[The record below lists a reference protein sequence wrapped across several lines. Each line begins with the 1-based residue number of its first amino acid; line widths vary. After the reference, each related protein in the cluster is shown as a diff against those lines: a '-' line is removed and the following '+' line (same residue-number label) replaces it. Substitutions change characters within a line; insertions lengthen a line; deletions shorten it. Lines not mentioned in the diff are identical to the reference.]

1 MTDRDFSAADYPV
14 AERRP
19 ETVRGA
25 RGRTLDDLNIEAV
38 AQGELEMEDLR
49 ITPQALLRQASIAR
63 SVGRAALANNFER
76 AAEMTSLPQDEVMR
90 IYELLRPGRSR
101 GKQELLE
108 AAETLRRQFHAPQL
122 ADFVEQAAAVYEK
135 RGLFRR
141 RY

>member
-1 MTDRDFSAADYPV
+1 MNDRDFSAADYPI

-25 RGRTLDDLNIEAV
+25 RGRTLDDLNVEAV
-38 AQGELEMEDLR
+38 AHGELEMEDLR

-63 SVGRAALANNFER
+63 SAGRAALADNFER
-76 AAEMTSLPQDEVMR
+76 AAEMTALPQEEVMR
-90 IYELLRPGRSR
+90 VYELLRPGRSR
-101 GKQELLE
+101 GKQDLLE
-108 AAETLRRQFHAPQL
+108 AAETLRSQYRASRL

-135 RGLFRR
+135 RDLFRK